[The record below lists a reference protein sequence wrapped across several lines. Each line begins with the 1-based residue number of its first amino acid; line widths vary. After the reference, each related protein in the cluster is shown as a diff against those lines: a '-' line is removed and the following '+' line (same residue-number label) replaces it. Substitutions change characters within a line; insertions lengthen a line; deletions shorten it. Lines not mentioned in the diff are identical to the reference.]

1 MSILHTLI
9 ESLPDRDAPVRG
21 VWTGAFWTLVTTK
34 HSGLATTYR
43 DMDLQH
49 SDHPCLIDDAGQ
61 FVGKRAGDLVELA
74 RSENTVAASIGVA
87 TINSLLDVDESRC
100 VEAGAYE
107 ILAEKGKGRDVAV
120 VGHFPF
126 VPKLR
131 DTVRN
136 LWVIEK
142 RLRPGD
148 LPADDA
154 AKILPRCDVVC
165 LTGTA
170 LINHTLDDLL
180 GLCRNACVVLT
191 GPSSPLTPVLFDF
204 GIHAICGTRVT
215 DADQVAR
222 YITQGAIFK
231 QLKGHGVRLLTMTRP

>member
-1 MSILHTLI
+1 MSVLDTLI
-9 ESLPDRDAPVRG
+9 ESLSGADTPVRG

-34 HSGLATTYR
+34 HSGLATTVR
-43 DMDLQH
+43 DLDLQH
-49 SDHPCLIDDAGQ
+49 SDHPCLVEDAGQ
-61 FVGKRAGDLVELA
+61 FVGKRAGDLVKLA

-87 TINSLLDVDESRC
+87 AINSLLDVDESRC

-131 DTVRN
+131 ETARN

-148 LPADDA
+148 RPAEDA
-154 AKILPRCDVVC
+154 AEILPHCDVVC

-170 LINHTLDDLL
+170 LINHTLDSLL
-180 GLCRNACVVLT
+180 RLCRNAFVVLT
-191 GPSSPLTPVLFDF
+191 GPSSPLTPALFDF

-215 DADQVAR
+215 HAAEVTR
-222 YITQGAIFK
+222 YITQGACFK
-231 QLKGHGVRLLTMTRP
+231 QLRGHGVRLLTLTRP